1 MSRYAIDVAL
11 GDGDGLDDAYGGS
24 RAATSEMAFFA
35 AREAL
40 DYLEPIKRQFS
51 RGIWFVNRYAYST
64 CSIYTAIQSDP

>member
-1 MSRYAIDVAL
+1 LASASDVVWVGCIAVSRLMSRYATDVAL
-11 GDGDGLDDAYGGS
+11 GDGDGLDNAYGGS

-51 RGIWFVNRYAYST
+51 RGI
-64 CSIYTAIQSDP
+64 